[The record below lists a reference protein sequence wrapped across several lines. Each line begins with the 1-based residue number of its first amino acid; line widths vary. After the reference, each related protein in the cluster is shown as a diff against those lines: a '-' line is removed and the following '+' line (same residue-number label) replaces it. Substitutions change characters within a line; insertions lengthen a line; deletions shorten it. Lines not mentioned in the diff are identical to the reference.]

1 MPYVDINSD
10 LERKKWVREGLVQ
23 GKSKSFWT
31 PYTGMTADSIV
42 VQANNLNAA
51 EGHTVVFDYDGN
63 LSGKA
68 IKGKDTAYGKG
79 EKKKKFSD
87 KITVDRYRLP
97 VDNGDAFDAVD
108 IGDLSI
114 SQHADSRNKLAD
126 LFIRFKDQALFDAA
140 QGANG
145 QTPSHIIDLAS
156 TFGYDTIIDLEKYV
170 KTATG
175 FTTGGTTARTPLYP
189 FTFKDGKPMWVFV
202 VDTFMANILKKSAD
216 YQTMIENADVRGN
229 ENRSLHGIIGRIGS
243 FLIVEAD
250 TFFGYTGHTATT
262 IAMQDSEIEISG
274 LRRKDSGGNWTGQT
288 DFNAALALDSRG
300 FILGKNAL
308 QIAFGKMP
316 DYKFQEST
324 DFGITSESAL
334 EVWMNVQKTTLLAEM
349 DDYRAAKLAGYDFGI
364 IAVDLET
371 DAAD

>member
-1 MPYVDINSD
+1 MAYVAMSSD
-10 LERKKWVREGLVQ
+10 LKRKKWIREGLVQ
-23 GKSKSFWT
+23 AKSKSFWT

-42 VQANNLNAA
+42 VQANNTNAS

-68 IKGKDTAYGKG
+68 IKGKDTAFGNG

-114 SQHADSRNKLAD
+114 SQHADSRNKLSD
-126 LFIRFKDQALFDAA
+126 LFIRWKDQAIFDAA

-145 QTPSHIIDLAS
+145 QAPSHAIDLGS
-156 TFGYDTIIDLEKYV
+156 TFSYDTLIDLEKYI

-175 FTTGGTTARTPLYP
+175 FTTGGSLARTPLYP
-189 FTFKDGKPMWVFV
+189 FMFQDGKPMWLFV
-202 VDTFMANILKKSAD
+202 LDTFMANILKKSDSWKAVA
-216 YQTMIENADVRGN
+216 YNADVRGN
-229 ENRSLHGIIGRIGS
+229 ENRAIKGVIGKIGS
-243 FLIVEAD
+243 LLIVEAD
-250 TFFGYTGHTATT
+250 TFFGYTGHTSTT
-262 IAMQDSEIEISG
+262 IGMQDTEVEIAG

-288 DFNAALALDSRG
+288 DYNPALAIDSRG
-300 FILGKNAL
+300 LIMGKNAIQL
-308 QIAFGKMP
+308 AFGKMP
-316 DYKFQEST
+316 DYKFQMST
-324 DFGITSESAL
+324 DFGIKSESAL
-334 EVWMNVQKTTLLAEM
+334 EVWTAVQKTTLVAE
-349 DDYRAAKLAGYDFGI
+349 DEDYKKAKLAGFDFGV
-364 IAVDLET
+364 IAIDLET